1 MAKVKCAIIFFLVLV
16 AAFASATGSKE
27 AGNAKPV
34 TITFWYQADAAS
46 ANDPWVIWHS
56 SILKSFAEKYPNITV
71 DATVVADGDEYLN
84 KISTAM
90 AAGQIPPTCS
100 RPGFRDG
107 SSLLSRQEGFSRSTT
122 SIAKIA
128 GTEESVAHV
137 LTWTRH
143 PSMKRSDAIPAGL
156 TDEVIFYNKA
166 IFQKCGL
173 SVPKTWD
180 DLLTV
185 VKTLKANG
193 FIPDSLGN
201 KSAWRGSMPYMAIF
215 DRLNGPAL
223 YNQVVIQHKAK
234 WNDPAFVKAA
244 EYLMKYRD
252 AGAFAE
258 NFNSLSSS
266 EGQAMFTSKK
276 AGMYFILTGEIS
288 TLGPA
293 LGSDLGF
300 FDFPVIPAPAGTGK
314 IGGGL
319 INKDNGYAIGSN
331 SLHKEEAATFFKHIF
346 SQGSQKTI
354 AELGDLI
361 ACVNVDYDKSKV
373 HPILSDL
380 MKSIRT
386 AEYPIIPWDNPLG
399 VNIGKEFNLTTQAI
413 LGGAD
418 PTEAFQKLQKVAAAE
433 WESQ

>member
-1 MAKVKCAIIFFLVLV
+1 MARAKYPVLILLVLM
-16 AAFASATGSKE
+16 AALASATGAKE
-27 AGNAKPV
+27 APKGPV

-46 ANDPWVIWHS
+46 PNNPWVIWYS
-56 SILKSFAEKYPNITV
+56 SILKSFAEKNPNIKV
-71 DATVVADGDEYLN
+71 EATVVASGDEYLN

-90 AAGQIPPTCS
+90 AAGNTPDVFKTW
-100 RPGFRDG
+100 
-107 SSLLSRQEGFSRSTT
+107 LSGRLQPFVEAGRVLPLNDVIDKSPELKNVLNMAYLDTATFGG
-122 SIAKIA
+122 KIYA
-128 GTEESVAHV
+128 VPVS
-137 LTWTRH
+137 
-143 PSMKRSDAIPAGL
+143 L
-156 TDEVIFYNKA
+156 TDEVLFYNKA

-180 DLLTV
+180 ELINV

-193 FIPDSLGN
+193 YIPDALGN
-201 KSAWRGSMPYMAIF
+201 KSAWRGSMPFMAIF

-223 YNQVVIQHKAK
+223 YNEVVLQHKAK
-234 WNDPAFVKAA
+234 WDDPAFVKTA
-244 EYLMKYRD
+244 EYLIKYRD

-266 EGQAMFTSKK
+266 EGGAMFTSKK

-300 FDFPVIPAPAGTGK
+300 FDFPAIPAPAGTGK
-314 IGGGL
+314 TAGGL
-319 INKDNGYAIGSN
+319 INKDNGFAIGAN
-331 SLHKEEAATFFKHIF
+331 SAHKEEAATFFKHIF

-361 ACVNVDYDKSKV
+361 ACVNIEYDRTKV

-380 MKSIRT
+380 MKSIGQ
-386 AEYPIIPWDNPLG
+386 AEYPILPWDNPLG

-418 PTEAFQKLQKVAAAE
+418 PTEAFKKLQKTAAVE
-433 WESQ
+433 WGTK